1 MGCQCVE
8 KKEKGEIMICDTC
21 AFYTYDEEFED
32 YYCDMDMD
40 EDDVARL
47 MSSPNG
53 ECPYYRNGDEYET
66 VRHQM

>member
-1 MGCQCVE
+1 
-8 KKEKGEIMICDTC
+8 MICDTC